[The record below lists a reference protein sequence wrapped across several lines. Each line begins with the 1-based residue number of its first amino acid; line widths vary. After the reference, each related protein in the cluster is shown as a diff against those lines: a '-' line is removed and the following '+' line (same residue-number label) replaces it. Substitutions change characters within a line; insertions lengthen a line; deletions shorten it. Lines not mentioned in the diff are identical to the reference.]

1 MIQICP
7 IEEVPAQQDAAFA
20 KQVSSRD
27 TDTIHWA
34 VCAMKPDAQ
43 LSLNLLCALGS
54 DALMAQSNLHSSDE
68 GCCLLTGHVPYV
80 LIHKVQVGDADGL
93 RRHISFKR

>member
-27 TDTIHWA
+27 TDTIHGA
-34 VCAMKPDAQ
+34 VCAMKPDAR

-54 DALMAQSNLHSSDE
+54 DALRAQSDLHPSDE

-80 LIHKVQVGDADGL
+80 LIHKARVGDADGL
-93 RRHISFKR
+93 RRHVSFKR

>member
-27 TDTIHWA
+27 TDTIHGA
-34 VCAMKPDAQ
+34 VCAMKPDAR

-54 DALMAQSNLHSSDE
+54 MH
-68 GCCLLTGHVPYV
+68 
-80 LIHKVQVGDADGL
+80 
-93 RRHISFKR
+93 